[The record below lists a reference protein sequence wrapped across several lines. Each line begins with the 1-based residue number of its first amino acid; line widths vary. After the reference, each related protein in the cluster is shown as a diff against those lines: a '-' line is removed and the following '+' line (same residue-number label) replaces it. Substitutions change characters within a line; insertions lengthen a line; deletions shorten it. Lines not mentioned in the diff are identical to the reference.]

1 MLKKLRLLH
10 SKGWQQGDCMKRYL
24 PLLMLFFLLPSIS
37 AVTLTGAKLSP
48 IIYEPGK
55 VITNHYVISGQT
67 TEEID
72 IVIDGALKEYVSMSE
87 IIDNEFDLL
96 IEFPEKYLEEG
107 THDFSLA
114 VEEIADPTS
123 GAGAVTGVA
132 LNFMVEVY
140 SMDKVVYASLITPDI
155 SEGEPL
161 PITLTAD
168 SRTYQN
174 ISLLSGII
182 TVYDDENVSLGEITT
197 DTGVLPALGTTTLQ
211 TTFDASSLTAGEY
224 SAKALV
230 IFDGL
235 EDSAKSSFKV
245 GARDVTLVNYTSA
258 LEQGFG
264 TFSAT
269 VSNEWG
275 KDLENVY
282 LKLFVNDEEMLQ
294 TPTGRITAW
303 GQEQFEGIARIDLPL
318 GLYDGNVEVYYDDD
332 LKIFPVSL
340 EIVLPGEKGASNL
353 GFVLLIVLGA
363 FIVYLIIKRRKKK

>member
-1 MLKKLRLLH
+1 
-10 SKGWQQGDCMKRYL
+10 MKRYL

-114 VEEIADPTS
+114 VEEIADPTL